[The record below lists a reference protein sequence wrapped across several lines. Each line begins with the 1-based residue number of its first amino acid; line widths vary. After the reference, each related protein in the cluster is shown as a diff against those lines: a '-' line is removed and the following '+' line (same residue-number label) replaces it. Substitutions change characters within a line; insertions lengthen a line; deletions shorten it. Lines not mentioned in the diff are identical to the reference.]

1 MKLTHRKKGLLIK
14 MQINRTRL
22 LSNTNTVYMWNF
34 YEFRSHK
41 LQIAKVLTT
50 ICLEMASKGAKEAM

>member
-1 MKLTHRKKGLLIK
+1 

-34 YEFRSHK
+34 YEVKSHK
-41 LQIAKVLTT
+41 LQIAKVLTL
-50 ICLEMASKGAKEAM
+50 ICLEMASKGAKEVM